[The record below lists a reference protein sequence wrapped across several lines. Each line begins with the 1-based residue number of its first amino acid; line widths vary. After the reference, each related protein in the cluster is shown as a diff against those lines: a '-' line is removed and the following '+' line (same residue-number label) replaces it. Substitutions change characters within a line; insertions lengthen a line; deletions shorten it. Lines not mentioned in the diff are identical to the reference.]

1 MTSKSI
7 STATLTTRQVV
18 IAEQVKHAAN
28 PIARMKGL
36 LGTKSLANGHA
47 LWLRPCNSIHTI
59 GMAYAIDVIF
69 LDKNNKIVKVVSR
82 LKPMRLCWAP
92 LATRSVLELPEGTV
106 EKYAITV
113 GDSVDIS
120 EQEETNNTRVI
131 ALS

>member
-1 MTSKSI
+1 MARSA
-7 STATLTTRQVV
+7 ATLTTRQII
-18 IAEQVKHAAN
+18 IADQVKHAAN

-36 LGTKSLANGHA
+36 LGTKSLPDGHA
-47 LWLRPCNSIHTI
+47 LWLRPCNSVHTI

-92 LATRSVLELPEGTV
+92 FAARSVLELPDGIV

-120 EQEETNNTRVI
+120 EREETNNARVI